1 MAFAP
6 LYIPKSFSN
15 VSSRL
20 IRLYRYESRR
30 GDSTRGVDILLCI
43 MWTGV
48 AEDSREPVVELAK
61 LTEFD
66 FCEFWIDFNAEADA
80 AGPPLANGPDG
91 AGIEWRPCNYEV
103 VCQ

>member
-1 MAFAP
+1 MFVAFSEYPNYIAFCLYAQVSEFKKAFAP

-66 FCEFWIDFNAEADA
+66 FWEF
-80 AGPPLANGPDG
+80 
-91 AGIEWRPCNYEV
+91 
-103 VCQ
+103 